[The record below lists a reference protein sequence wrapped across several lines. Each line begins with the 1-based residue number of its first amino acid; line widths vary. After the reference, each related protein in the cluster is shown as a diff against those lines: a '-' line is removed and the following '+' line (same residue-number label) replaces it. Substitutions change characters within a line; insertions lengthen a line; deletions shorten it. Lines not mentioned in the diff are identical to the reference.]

1 MTFRAS
7 VSGTAEGTV
16 SHLRLSHPL
25 TALTLLAILAI
36 GPAGLRAQTPELT
49 VERMPLPKPGNGPA
63 GQMKHVSFEPGPG
76 GRVFVYG
83 GDYVGKPVGASYR
96 REIWSVDFTANDWR
110 LESKY
115 CPPNAGTVWTR
126 GRCQAGFAYLGK
138 NRFLIAGGNYG
149 LNSSSACGPSAPEQT
164 KHGYVMGWAGEYH
177 IPPQTPPNPERT
189 LGGPFGQIKYGV
201 WDRANERFLAIKAHG
216 QIVQFKQGKWRLL
229 PGLTGRYLWSAQGAQ
244 NLVDRRWYMVDEVAG
259 KNGEL
264 VYMDLDHDTL
274 HTAAP
279 LPFPARR
286 NARSYESVA
295 LAWWP
300 AHNRLALY
308 RIYDKDVLWLYKIN
322 GGFER
327 IALPSQDRP
336 IYGNHLVS
344 DPAHDALVIIGGNDG
359 AWNDP
364 NRSYWIIR

>member
-1 MTFRAS
+1 MVRI
-7 VSGTAEGTV
+7 
-16 SHLRLSHPL
+16 RLNCL
-25 TALTLLAILAI
+25 LNALALLAILVIA
-36 GPAGLRAQTPELT
+36 PMELRAQTPELT

-63 GQMKHVSFEPGPG
+63 GQMKHVSFEPGPA

-96 REIWSVDFTANDWR
+96 REIWSVDFAANDWR
-110 LESKY
+110 LESSY
-115 CPPNAGTVWTR
+115 CPPNAEAVWTR

-138 NRFLIAGGNYG
+138 NRFLIAGGNYD
-149 LNSSSACGPSAPEQT
+149 LNNSKACSSARSGQI
-164 KHGYVMGWAGEYH
+164 KHAYVMNWAGEYD
-177 IPPQTPPNPERT
+177 IPPQMPPNPERT

-216 QIVQFKQGKWRLL
+216 QIVQFKQGEWRLL
-229 PGLTGRYLWSAQGAQ
+229 PGLKGHYLWSAQGSQ
-244 NLVDRRWYMVDEVAG
+244 NLVGRRWYMVDEMAG

-286 NARSYESVA
+286 NSRSYESVA

-300 AHNRLALY
+300 ARKRLALY
-308 RIYDKDVLWLYKIN
+308 RIYDKGVIWLHKID

-327 IALPSQDRP
+327 VALPNQDEAV
-336 IYGNHLVS
+336 YGNHLVS
-344 DPAHDALVIIGGNDG
+344 DPAHRALVIIGGNDG
-359 AWNDP
+359 AWNKPD
-364 NRSYWIIR
+364 RSYWIIR